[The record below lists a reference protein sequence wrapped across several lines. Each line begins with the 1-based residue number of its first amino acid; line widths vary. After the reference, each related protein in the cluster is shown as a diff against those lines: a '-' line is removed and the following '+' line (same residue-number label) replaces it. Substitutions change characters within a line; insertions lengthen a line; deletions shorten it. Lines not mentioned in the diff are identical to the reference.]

1 MAAGDYTDIFARF
14 SDPLAAEALAKFITS
29 IGISCDLV
37 EASNPISPFDARY
50 AVRVARGLIDDLKE
64 ALKLTP
70 LASFPDSISA
80 QIVAGR
86 LARDN
91 IPSYVGGAPVGPTM
105 WKLGYS
111 GVPIDDTG
119 KLGAG
124 TLAVPA
130 SFIDAAKRVLLD
142 QMPEAE
148 LTKLALSY
156 HFDPKA
162 PP

>member
-1 MAAGDYTDIFARF
+1 MAASDYTDIFARF
-14 SDPLAAEALAKFITS
+14 SDPLAAEVLAKFIAS
-29 IGISCDLV
+29 IGISCDLID
-37 EASNPISPFDARY
+37 ASNPISPFDARY
-50 AVRVARGLIDDLKE
+50 AVRVARSLIDDLKE

-70 LASFPDSISA
+70 VARFPDSISA

-91 IPSYVGGAPVGPTM
+91 IPSYVGGELVGPGM

-130 SFIDAAKRVLLD
+130 SFVDAAKRTLLD
-142 QMPEAE
+142 KISEAE
-148 LTKLALSY
+148 LTELALTY
-156 HFDPKA
+156 HLDPQD